1 MNNKALNHYLHIG
14 MVHPV
19 IFPETLKGKGPIVET
34 AREIIEDD
42 FFGAIE
48 ISWVKDRDE
57 REKLANLLKSS
68 HMDIVFLAGVPI
80 LVEKINL
87 SSIDEVERLEAV
99 EKVKKW
105 IDEAYFF
112 GAKLL
117 LVGSGPDPG
126 KEKRSEAKQSLIYSL
141 KELCGYAKKEATNY
155 TLVVTME
162 NYDRDVDKK
171 FLIGPTLEAVEIA
184 QRVREEFDNFGLT
197 IDESHL
203 SQLRESPLEVLEKA
217 KEYLVHA
224 HLANCIIQNP
234 AHPAYGDQHP
244 RFGIEG
250 GEADVKEVSE
260 FLKDLQ
266 KVGYFTS
273 DVPTILPVVSL
284 EVKPLPGEDPKVLIA
299 ASKRVFKEAWAGLS
313 IIQF

>member
-1 MNNKALNHYLHIG
+1 MNSNILNRYLRIG
-14 MVHPV
+14 IVHPV
-19 IFPETLKGKGPIVET
+19 IFPETLEGEGPIVET
-34 AREIIEDD
+34 ARKIIEED

-48 ISWVKDRDE
+48 ITWVKDRNE
-57 REKLANLLKSS
+57 RKKLAELLKSS
-68 HMDIVFLAGVPI
+68 HMDVVFLAGIPI

-99 EKVKKW
+99 GKVKKW

-112 GAKLL
+112 GAKIL

-141 KELCGYAKKEATNY
+141 KELCEYAKKKATSY

-162 NYDRDVDKK
+162 NYDRDVDKR

-184 QRVREEFDNFGLT
+184 QRVKEEFDNFGLT

-203 SQLRESPLEVLEKA
+203 SQLREAPLVVLGKA
-217 KEYLVHA
+217 KEYIVHV
-224 HLANCIIQNP
+224 HLANCIIQDP
-234 AHPAYGDQHP
+234 THPAYGDQHP

-250 GEADVKEVSE
+250 GEADVREVSE
-260 FLKDLQ
+260 FLRSLQ

-273 DVPTILPVVSL
+273 KGPTSLPVISL
-284 EVKPLPGEDPKVLIA
+284 EVKPLPGEDSRVLIA
-299 ASKRVFKEAWAGLS
+299 ASKRVLKEAWARLD
-313 IIQF
+313 IM

>member
-1 MNNKALNHYLHIG
+1 MVYNWNSFLHVGI
-14 MVHPV
+14 VHPV
-19 IFPETLKGKGPIVET
+19 IFPETLKGEGPIIET
-34 AREIIEDD
+34 ARQIIEDD

-48 ISWVKDRDE
+48 ITWVKDRNE

-68 HMDIVFLAGVPI
+68 HMDVVFLAGIPI

-99 EKVKKW
+99 RKVKKW

-112 GAKLL
+112 EAKLL
-117 LVGSGPDPG
+117 LVGSGSDPG
-126 KEKRSEAKQSLIYSL
+126 KEKRSEAKQSLVRSL
-141 KELCGYAKKEATNY
+141 KELCEYAKRKATKY

-162 NYDRDVDKK
+162 TYDRDVDKR

-203 SQLRESPLEVLEKA
+203 AQLKESPLEVLEKA
-217 KEYLVHA
+217 KKYIVHA
-224 HLANCIIQNP
+224 HLANCIIQNS
-234 AHPAYGDQHP
+234 AHPSYGDQHP
-244 RFGIEG
+244 RFGIEE

-260 FLKDLQ
+260 FLKSLQ

-273 DVPTILPVVSL
+273 NVPTSLPVVSL

-299 ASKRVFKEAWAGLS
+299 ASKRVFEEAWAGLD
-313 IIQF
+313 FKV